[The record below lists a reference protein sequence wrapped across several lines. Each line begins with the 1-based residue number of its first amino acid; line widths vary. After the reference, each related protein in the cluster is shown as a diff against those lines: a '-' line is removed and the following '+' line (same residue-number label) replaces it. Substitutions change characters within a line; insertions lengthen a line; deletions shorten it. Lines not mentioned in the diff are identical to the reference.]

1 MFDRKLIEGFATDL
15 DLNDVLAA
23 ACKGAADLM
32 TRAADAERHSYISR
46 RPNGTVAYFQETSES
61 KAIRMMARAIMTPYR
76 ASFEARSEIESAMAA
91 SMVRVGAV
99 NFLSPACAGETCL
112 DCERPLW
119 HHIVKWGTVT
129 MCPFGRE
136 FWSYARALTTEGH
149 EYRHGEGY
157 ELLCKIAAR

>member
-15 DLNDVLAA
+15 DLNDVLTA

-32 TRAADAERHSYISR
+32 NRAKDADRHSYISR
-46 RPNGTVAYFQETSES
+46 CPDGFVAYYRETSES

-76 ASFEARSEIESAMAA
+76 AAFEARTEMESAMAS
-91 SMVRVGAV
+91 SMARVGAV
-99 NFLSPACAGETCL
+99 RFLTPSCSGETCK

-119 HHIVKWGTVT
+119 HHVVKWGTVT

-136 FWSYARALTTEGH
+136 FWSYARALTDDGGGYHHDEGH
-149 EYRHGEGY
+149 EM
-157 ELLCKIAAR
+157 LCKIAAR